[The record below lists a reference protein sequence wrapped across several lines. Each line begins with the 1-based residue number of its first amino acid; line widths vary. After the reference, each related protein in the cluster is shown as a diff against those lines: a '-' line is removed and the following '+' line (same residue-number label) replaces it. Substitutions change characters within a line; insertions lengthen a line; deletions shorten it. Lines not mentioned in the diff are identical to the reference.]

1 MTLDKWGKF
10 VSFKCKEFG
19 KRFAN
24 SIASKR
30 GLTVNFVRFFQLPNG
45 QSTHFQ
51 SVVHPD
57 GQSHQF
63 QTQTVH
69 DAGNVIAARDEINQ
83 VGNESFY
90 AITTLR
96 SRLDNDP
103 LRNER

>member
-10 VSFKCKEFG
+10 VSFKCKELG
-19 KRFAN
+19 KCLAN
-24 SIASKR
+24 SIAPKR
-30 GLTVNFVRFFQLPNG
+30 GLTVNFVHFFQLPNG

-69 DAGNVIAARDEINQ
+69 DVGNVIAARDEINQ
-83 VGNESFY
+83 VGNMLVCYDMPS
-90 AITTLR
+90 
-96 SRLDNDP
+96 P
-103 LRNER
+103 LSPILCVRE